1 VIATHGILGVKRRLQ
16 KVYPSATELGSTIA
30 GVYMRAGRSDGRGAA
45 VAGPEMVLDA
55 IGRDNVVRGAS
66 GLVCVMGID
75 ELETDA
81 NNSEVTV
88 T

>member
-1 VIATHGILGVKRRLQ
+1 VKRRLQ
-16 KVYPSATELGSTIA
+16 KVYPLDTVLGSTGV
-30 GVYMRAGRSDGRGAA
+30 GVYMRAGRFDGRGAA
-45 VAGPEMVLDA
+45 DAGPEMVLDG

-81 NNSEVTV
+81 NNSEVIV

>member
-1 VIATHGILGVKRRLQ
+1 LESTGV
-16 KVYPSATELGSTIA
+16 
-30 GVYMRAGRSDGRGAA
+30 GVYMRAGRFDGRGAA
-45 VAGPEMVLDA
+45 DAGPEMVLDG

-81 NNSEVTV
+81 TNSEVIV

>member
-1 VIATHGILGVKRRLQ
+1 
-16 KVYPSATELGSTIA
+16 
-30 GVYMRAGRSDGRGAA
+30 MRAGRSDGRGAA